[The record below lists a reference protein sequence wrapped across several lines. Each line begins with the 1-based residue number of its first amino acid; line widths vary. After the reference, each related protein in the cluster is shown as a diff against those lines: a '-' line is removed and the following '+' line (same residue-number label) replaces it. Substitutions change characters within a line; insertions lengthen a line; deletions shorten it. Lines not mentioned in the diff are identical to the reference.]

1 MTQYEKEKT
10 ENLIRG
16 MSEEELEIVKG
27 VLCEV
32 MTGKH
37 NRKGMKELK
46 TINYEILL
54 NVKVSQEFNGFDGL
68 LSDREFAENLAQ
80 FIADEITTLN
90 GVAQIDIIKSSLN
103 VN

>member
-1 MTQYEKEKT
+1 MTQYEREKT

-37 NRKGMKELK
+37 NRKGLKELS
-46 TINYEILL
+46 TLNYEIML
-54 NVKVSQEFNGFDGL
+54 NVKVSQDFNGFEGL

-80 FIADEITTLN
+80 FIANEISLN

-103 VN
+103 VT